1 MAENKME
8 QVESL
13 LKWLASG
20 EKDEDGN
27 CLGDNDTQLVCEALE
42 YYLNMHGQK
51 NKMAQVAAL
60 FGKKLGERFCI
71 IRYGVRY
78 DARFLERG
86 FEVYG
91 LANPYVDMDA
101 FVLADLLTGWAE
113 IVEDEDNA

>member
-13 LKWLASG
+13 LIWLASG

-27 CLGDNDTQLVCEALE
+27 RLDDNDTQLVCDALE
-42 YYLNMHGQK
+42 YYLNMHRQQ
-51 NKMAQVAAL
+51 NKMEQVAKM

-71 IRYGVRY
+71 IRYGDRY

-91 LANPYVDMDA
+91 LENPYVDMDA
-101 FVLADLLTGWAE
+101 FVLMDLLTGRAE
-113 IVEDEDNA
+113 IVEE